1 MQSLSVAAHGIL
13 CAIDNAVTKQTVAK
27 PPWGSP
33 FLRSYDQLQQL
44 PARCRFG
51 DKVNAAL
58 QVPM

>member
-1 MQSLSVAAHGIL
+1 MQSLRVAGHGIL
-13 CAIDNAVTKQTVAK
+13 CAIDNAVTKQTVANLF
-27 PPWGSP
+27 GFA